1 MQKIAAIALIAA
13 PAFFLAACSSDS
25 APAASTTAKPKATA
39 TATDDGAKPVT
50 ASESASA
57 TPHSTPTKPAESSG
71 PAVKVTHVTAN
82 GRDVSL
88 LTMNPS
94 KVSFRYVPGT
104 ESPGGYVASKDAPDT
119 YRKKMLAA
127 FNGAFMLQHA
137 EGGYTFRDKTYAD
150 LVDGAATMVI
160 TPDGQLDVIKW
171 NGQDPSQYRVIRQ
184 NLTLLIDNGKDRT
197 DGHNGCDDWGLL
209 GTNPEAH
216 RRCPGE
222 RSALGVTKD
231 DGHNGCD
238 DWGLLGTN
246 PEAHRRCPGER
257 SALGVTKDGTVIYAF
272 SYESKAGDLA
282 TALTHAGAVRAM
294 ELDINNWWP
303 SAYTYSDG
311 TGKRID
317 PLVRDE
323 PSRYSGKTPNKKDFV
338 VVLPR

>member
-184 NLTLLIDNGKDRT
+184 NLTLLIDNGNDRT
-197 DGHNGCDDWGLL
+197 
-209 GTNPEAH
+209 
-216 RRCPGE
+216 
-222 RSALGVTKD
+222 

-282 TALTHAGAVRAM
+282 TALKHAGAVRAM